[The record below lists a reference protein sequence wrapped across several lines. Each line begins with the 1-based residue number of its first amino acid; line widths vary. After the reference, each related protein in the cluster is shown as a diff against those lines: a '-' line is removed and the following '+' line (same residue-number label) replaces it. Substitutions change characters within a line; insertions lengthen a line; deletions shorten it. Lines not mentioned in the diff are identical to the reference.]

1 MQTKTYFANSVPAAL
16 EVARQELG
24 PEAMLV
30 TSRPAPE
37 HSRQFGKLEVTFA
50 FDRTPAEPAGKS
62 NAELEEI
69 REQLT
74 ALRMAIQR
82 GAISADAAFPV
93 SAAIFPASAFPAA
106 AFPGSSAAVTP
117 IAPPA
122 QPNISIAQPNIPIAP
137 FREMKSGESRTL
149 ALIGPPGRGKTTSL
163 VKIAVRFGLSRQLPV
178 RIYTAGAHG
187 VGQQEQMARYAA
199 ILGLPWQAY
208 ESVESLHLALT
219 GETWRGLCLIDT
231 PGLSPM
237 DRAEYNEFAK
247 FFSRRPEIE
256 KHLVLRADA
265 TAADLSHVISRF
277 STISPDRLLFT
288 GLDEA
293 LSTAGAVDALVRSG
307 IPATF
312 IGTGQRIPEDIEEAA
327 SAKFTTAARDGART
341 AVRFAAAAA

>member
-30 TSRPAPE
+30 TSRPTPE
-37 HSRQFGKLEVTFA
+37 QARQFGKLEVTFA
-50 FDRTPAEPAGKS
+50 FDRAAAEPAGKS

-82 GAISADAAFPV
+82 GATSADAAFPV
-93 SAAIFPASAFPAA
+93 SAPAFPAA
-106 AFPGSSAAVTP
+106 AQAYALAAPGVTP
-117 IAPPA
+117 IASAA
-122 QPNISIAQPNIPIAP
+122 QPNISIAQPGIPIAP

-149 ALIGPPGRGKTTSL
+149 ALIGAPGRGKTTSL

-178 RIYTAGAHG
+178 RIYTVGAHG

-199 ILGLPWQAY
+199 ILGVPWQAY
-208 ESVESLHLALT
+208 ESLESLHLALT
-219 GETWRGLCLIDT
+219 GEAWRGLSLIDT

-237 DRAEYNEFAK
+237 DRAEYNEFVK

-265 TAADLSHVISRF
+265 TSADLNHVISRF

-312 IGTGQRIPEDIEEAA
+312 IGTGQRIPEDIEEAE
-327 SAKFTTAARDGART
+327 SAKFTAAVREQTRTAA
-341 AVRFAAAAA
+341 RFAAAAA

>member
-24 PEAMLV
+24 SEAMLV
-30 TSRPAPE
+30 TSRPTPE

-50 FDRTPAEPAGKS
+50 FDRAAAEPAGKS
-62 NAELEEI
+62 NAELEDI

-82 GAISADAAFPV
+82 GATSADAAFPV
-93 SAAIFPASAFPAA
+93 SAPAFPAA
-106 AFPGSSAAVTP
+106 AQAFAVSTAAVTP
-117 IAPPA
+117 IGPA
-122 QPNISIAQPNIPIAP
+122 AQPNIPIAP
-137 FREMKSGESRTL
+137 FREMKSGESRML
-149 ALIGPPGRGKTTSL
+149 ALVGPPGRGKTTSL
-163 VKIAVRFGLSRQLPV
+163 VKIAVGFGLSRQLPV

-199 ILGLPWQAY
+199 ILGVPWQAY
-208 ESVESLHLALT
+208 ESLESLHLALT

-265 TAADLSHVISRF
+265 AAADLNHVISRF

-293 LSTAGAVDALVRSG
+293 LSTAGPMDALVRSG

-312 IGTGQRIPEDIEEAA
+312 IGTGQRIPEDIEEAG

-341 AVRFAAAAA
+341 AARFAAAAA

>member
-30 TSRPAPE
+30 TSRPTPDHA
-37 HSRQFGKLEVTFA
+37 RQFGKLEVTFA
-50 FDRTPAEPAGKS
+50 FDRVAAEPAGKS

-82 GAISADAAFPV
+82 GAAPDAAFP
-93 SAAIFPASAFPAA
+93 ASASGFPAA
-106 AFPGSSAAVTP
+106 AQAFAPSGPGVTP
-117 IAPPA
+117 IVPLA
-122 QPNISIAQPNIPIAP
+122 QSNTIAQPNVKIAP
-137 FREMKSGESRTL
+137 FHDVKSGESRTL

-163 VKIAVRFGLSRQLPV
+163 VKIAIRFGLSRQLPV

-199 ILGLPWQAY
+199 ILGVPWQAY
-208 ESVESLHLALT
+208 ESLESLHLGLT
-219 GETWRGLCLIDT
+219 GDAWRGLSLIDT

-265 TAADLSHVISRF
+265 TAADLNDVISRF

-293 LSTAGAVDALVRSG
+293 LSTAGAMDALARTG

-312 IGTGQRIPEDIEEAA
+312 VGTGQRIPEDIEEAETA
-327 SAKFTTAARDGART
+327 RFTTAVRDRART
-341 AVRFAAAAA
+341 AARFAAAAA